1 MLGHSVVSDSLW
13 PHGLWPTRL
22 LCPWGFARQEYWS
35 GLPCL
40 LQGIFPTQGLNP
52 GLLHCRWILY
62 HLSHQESPV
71 YNRICMYDVCI
82 HILYIYYTHII
93 HTHSIYTYPI
103 GSFSLEISNINIIIL
118 FYKWNWGIKI
128 PQLITVIP
136 QNSFFSFKI
145 GTHHWYLYDV
155 PFPLL
160 FIFGREGKKGDVNE
174 GMLIEKRTES
184 RGGWQR
190 ADSADSHEASS
201 LFPKGIIVI
210 SLAP

>member
-1 MLGHSVVSDSLW
+1 MGCHASFRGSSRPRDWIQVSCTA
-13 PHGLWPTRL
+13 G
-22 LCPWGFARQEYWS
+22 GF
-35 GLPCL
+35 
-40 LQGIFPTQGLNP
+40 FTN
-52 GLLHCRWILY
+52 
-62 HLSHQESPV
+62 LSHQGSPV

-82 HILYIYYTHII
+82 HILYMYYTHII

-160 FIFGREGKKGDVNE
+160 FTFGREGKKGDVNE
-174 GMLIEKRTES
+174 GTLIEKRTES